1 MVAVW
6 TRIDLRKPRT
16 LPPADKPLLAY
27 IEGEGQI
34 VVRFVGRSLLEKV
47 KTPTHYLYH
56 NTHRPIKGHKIWWTY
71 LPDDPK

>member
-1 MVAVW
+1 MVVAW
-6 TRIDLRKPRT
+6 TRIDLRKPKT

-27 IEGEGQI
+27 IEGEGQV

-47 KTPTHYLYH
+47 KNPTHYLYY

-71 LPDDPK
+71 LPDNPK